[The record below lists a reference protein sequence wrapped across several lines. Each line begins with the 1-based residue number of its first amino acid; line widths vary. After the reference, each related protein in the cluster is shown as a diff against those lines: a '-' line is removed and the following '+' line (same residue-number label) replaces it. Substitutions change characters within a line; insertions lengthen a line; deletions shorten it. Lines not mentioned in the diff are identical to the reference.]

1 MNELI
6 KIILLYL
13 VTPVAIA
20 FGWIYLSGE
29 IWAKGKI
36 VLGDIFRLIGWTH
49 KSVRKLSVKSEY
61 EGTVNSIIQ
70 DYNKNF
76 ENPILP
82 SCKIEWVDDNNINN
96 VLRENEAIICLS
108 FDKKD
113 HNLNFYNAILN
124 FVQIALIAKAK
135 DYLKKSS
142 SEAID
147 LLTTHIILRNN
158 RKEVLTTFRKK
169 FNEFEETTR
178 QEFETL
184 VPTNDRGLF
193 LNILLPEFYFY
204 GEFSTKF

>member
-147 LLTTHIILRNN
+147 LLTTHIILQY
-158 RKEVLTTFRKK
+158 FGK
-169 FNEFEETTR
+169 F
-178 QEFETL
+178 
-184 VPTNDRGLF
+184 
-193 LNILLPEFYFY
+193 LPINLI
-204 GEFSTKF
+204 K

>member
-82 SCKIEWVDDNNINN
+82 SCKIEWVDGNNINN
-96 VLRENEAIICLS
+96 VSIR
-108 FDKKD
+108 
-113 HNLNFYNAILN
+113 
-124 FVQIALIAKAK
+124 
-135 DYLKKSS
+135 
-142 SEAID
+142 
-147 LLTTHIILRNN
+147 
-158 RKEVLTTFRKK
+158 
-169 FNEFEETTR
+169 
-178 QEFETL
+178 
-184 VPTNDRGLF
+184 
-193 LNILLPEFYFY
+193 
-204 GEFSTKF
+204 